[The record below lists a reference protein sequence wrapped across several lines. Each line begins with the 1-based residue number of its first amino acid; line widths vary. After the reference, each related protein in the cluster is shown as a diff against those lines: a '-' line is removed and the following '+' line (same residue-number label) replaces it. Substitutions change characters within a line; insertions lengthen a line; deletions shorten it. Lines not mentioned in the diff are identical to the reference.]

1 MIAVAGTPGRVCS
14 DFLPCKT
21 WNFSCASP
29 AGARLPV
36 HFSLAAIACAVF
48 THTAM
53 AQEAALQETVATATR
68 TESRLD
74 ATLADVTVI
83 TRAQLDAVGPGRS
96 VAEVLQRLA
105 GVQLSSNG
113 GRGQARS
120 ASARC
125 GQRPR
130 LLLVD
135 GVRYGS
141 ANTAAPVLADL
152 RWS

>member
-1 MIAVAGTPGRVCS
+1 MQN
-14 DFLPCKT
+14 L
-21 WNFSCASP
+21 NFSCASP

-53 AQEAALQETVATATR
+53 AQEAALQETVVTATR

-105 GVQLSSNG
+105 DPRIKESL
-113 GRGQARS
+113 GRLEDRQ
-120 ASARC
+120 
-125 GQRPR
+125 
-130 LLLVD
+130 
-135 GVRYGS
+135 
-141 ANTAAPVLADL
+141 
-152 RWS
+152 

>member
-1 MIAVAGTPGRVCS
+1 MQN
-14 DFLPCKT
+14 L
-21 WNFSCASP
+21 NFSCASP
-29 AGARLPV
+29 TGARLPV

-53 AQEAALQETVATATR
+53 AQEAALQETVVTATR

-113 GRGQARS
+113 GRGQAQSIFLRGAAATTACCWS
-120 ASARC
+120 MACATARPTR
-125 GQRPR
+125 QRRCWP
-130 LLLVD
+130 
-135 GVRYGS
+135 
-141 ANTAAPVLADL
+141 TC